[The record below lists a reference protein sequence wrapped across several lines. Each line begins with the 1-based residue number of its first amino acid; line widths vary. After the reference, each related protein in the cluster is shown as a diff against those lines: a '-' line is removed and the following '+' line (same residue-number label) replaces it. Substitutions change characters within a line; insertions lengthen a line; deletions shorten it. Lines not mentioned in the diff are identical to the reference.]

1 MTYGLH
7 RLRWK
12 GQVTGPYTL
21 DDLKAML
28 AAGEVSRAH
37 QVETGSGWYSL
48 GELLQ
53 EAPPSEAAKVQ
64 EVASGEGGNRVYQE
78 LMEERARSL
87 SLQQQFALLREEH
100 ARAYEK
106 FFTPPPRRY
115 SRLAITAFIL
125 SLCCFIP
132 WLNLIT
138 WIPSLVLGYTAQAEM
153 DRDELLDGRGL
164 ARAALLITYVFLFL
178 AVVAIFAAMIGWG
191 PLAHGLKLS
200 LW

>member
-12 GQVTGPYTL
+12 GHVTGPYTL
-21 DDLKAML
+21 DDIKAML

-37 QVETGSGWYSL
+37 QVETSSGWYSL
-48 GELLQ
+48 GELLH
-53 EAPPSEAAKVQ
+53 ESPAPEGNAASEDG
-64 EVASGEGGNRVYQE
+64 SGENGKSVYQE
-78 LMEERARSL
+78 LMAERARSQ

-106 FFTPPPRRY
+106 FFTPPARRY
-115 SRLAITAFIL
+115 SRLAISAFIL
-125 SLCCFIP
+125 SLCSLIP

-138 WIPSLVLGYTAQAEM
+138 WIPSLVLGYTALAEM
-153 DRDELLDGRGL
+153 DRDELLDGRSL
-164 ARAALLITYVFLFL
+164 AKAALYITYVFLFL
-178 AVVAIFAAMIGWG
+178 AVIAIFAAMVGWG
-191 PLAHGLKLS
+191 PLAHGFKLS